1 MKLDVGGAQIYC
13 ELHGEQGD
21 DRRPW
26 LIFSH
31 SLACHAGM
39 WTPQLDEFSRR
50 YRVLAFDTRGHGRS
64 DAPPGPYT
72 LDLLAADLHA
82 LLRRLK
88 ISKAHFVG
96 LSMGGMIGQTY
107 ALAHPGVFSSLTLAD
122 TTSRWPPE
130 ASQTFAERV
139 QIAITR
145 GMEPLVE
152 ATLGRWFTPSFH
164 RSHPAAVARVGDMIR
179 TTPVA
184 GYAGCS
190 DAIPRVNTTARL
202 HEISC
207 PILVMVGKDDPGTPV
222 AMSQAIHENAPG
234 SQLVII
240 ESAAHLSNVEQPLV
254 FNQALARFLGRC
266 DEP

>member
-1 MKLDVGGAQIYC
+1 MKLDVGAAQLYY

-39 WTPQLDEFSRR
+39 WEPQLVEFSRR

-64 DAPPGPYT
+64 DAPSGPYT

-82 LLRRLK
+82 LLGALK
-88 ISKAHFVG
+88 ISRAHFVG

-107 ALAHPGVFSSLTLAD
+107 ALAHPGVFRSLTLAD

-130 ASQTFAERV
+130 ASQIFADRA
-139 QIAITR
+139 QIALAR
-145 GMEPLVE
+145 GMAPLVE
-152 ATLGRWFTPSFH
+152 ATLGRWFTPAFH
-164 RSHPAAVARVGDMIR
+164 RSNPAAVARVGDMIR

-184 GYAGCS
+184 GYVGCS

-202 HEISC
+202 HEIRC
-207 PILVMVGKDDPGTPV
+207 PISVMVGKDDPGTPV
-222 AMSQAIHENAPG
+222 AMSHTIHENAPG

-240 ESAAHLSNVEQPLV
+240 ESAAHLSNVEQPLA